1 MTLDELAAYPKAT
14 VGTKIAS
21 EILGCDRYSLNI
33 AAKQGTLNAEYFF
46 SGNRLHI
53 SKAWLLH
60 FCGYPGYESMRRT
73 DEKRGL
79 FGKLKEA
86 V

>member
-1 MTLDELAAYPKAT
+1 MTLDELAAWPKET
-14 VGTKIAS
+14 VGSKEAAQ
-21 EILGCDRYSLNI
+21 ILGCDRYAMNI

-46 SGNRLHI
+46 SGNRLKI

-60 FCGYPGYESMRRT
+60 FCGYPGYEHYTRT

-79 FGKLKEA
+79 FGAMKDA
-86 V
+86 G

>member
-1 MTLDELAAYPKAT
+1 MTLDELAAYPKAS
-14 VGTKIAS
+14 VGSKVAA

-33 AAKQGTLNAEYFF
+33 AAKQGTLNADYFF

-53 SKAWLLH
+53 SKAWLLG
-60 FCGYPGYESMRRT
+60 FCGYPGYAGRM
-73 DEKRGL
+73 DERRGL

-86 V
+86 VQ

>member
-1 MTLDELAAYPKAT
+1 MTLDEVAASPKAT
-14 VGTKIAS
+14 VGTKTAA
-21 EILGCDRYSLNI
+21 EILGCDRYSLTI

-60 FCGYPGYESMRRT
+60 FCGYPGYEHYART
-73 DEKRGL
+73 DERRGL

-86 V
+86 G

>member
-14 VGTKIAS
+14 VGSKIAS

-33 AAKQGTLNAEYFF
+33 AAKNGTLNADYFF

-60 FCGYPGYESMRRT
+60 FCGYPGYQSMSRSDES
-73 DEKRGL
+73 RGL

>member
-1 MTLDELAAYPKAT
+1 MTLDELAAWPKAT
-14 VGTKIAS
+14 VGSKEAAQ
-21 EILGCDRYSLNI
+21 ILGCDRYSLNI

-60 FCGYPGYESMRRT
+60 FCGYPGYEHYTRT
-73 DEKRGL
+73 DDRRGL
-79 FGKLKEA
+79 FGRMKEA